1 MNSLLDLFSQSWF
14 GSLLGILCL
23 LAAIFFYWRS
33 KRVARLAFQRD
44 TVTLLGSS
52 DAAFPDEVEI
62 KFAGMP
68 ISRVTAET
76 IVLWNAGNTTVGGS
90 QIVAADPLRF
100 GLKSGDILKTRVLKV
115 TREVN
120 AISLK
125 LPSEGKKT
133 VEIVFDYLDPEDGIA
148 FEILHSGGRR
158 DLEIHGTLRA
168 MPGGVRDFGRANSFS
183 SRRLSRL
190 PFPFRSMNV
199 ALVISLVLGLV
210 MAAYG
215 LLWPQIQTWFPS
227 LRDIAKTSPDD
238 LRWVFVIAGLFYAL
252 TPASLFWFRR
262 KRYPACLHTEQADE
276 DRKK

>member
-1 MNSLLDLFSQSWF
+1 MNSLLNLFSQSWF
-14 GSLLGILCL
+14 GSLLGILGL

-33 KRVARLAFQRD
+33 KRVARLTFQHD

-62 KFAGMP
+62 KFSGMP

-100 GLKSGDILKTRVLKV
+100 DLKSGDILKTRVLKV

-125 LPSEGKKT
+125 PISESKKM

-168 MPGGVRDFGRANSFS
+168 MPGGIRDFGRANSFS

-199 ALVISLVLGLV
+199 VLGMALVAGLV
-210 MAAYG
+210 MATYG
-215 LLWPQIQTWFPS
+215 LFQPQIHTWFPS
-227 LRDIAKTSPDD
+227 LRDTARTDRDD
-238 LRWVFVIAGLFYAL
+238 LRWAIVIAGLFYAL
-252 TPASLFWFRR
+252 MPALLFWLRR
-262 KRYPACLHTEQADE
+262 RRYPACLHTEQADE
-276 DRKK
+276 ERKK